1 MKEKLLKALISH
13 YEAQKDES
21 IAIIDLYLN
30 NSRGIGEHSDILN
43 ELKQWTTKLSEA
55 EESLT
60 TLKKYFTVK

>member
-1 MKEKLLKALISH
+1 MKKKLLKALISH